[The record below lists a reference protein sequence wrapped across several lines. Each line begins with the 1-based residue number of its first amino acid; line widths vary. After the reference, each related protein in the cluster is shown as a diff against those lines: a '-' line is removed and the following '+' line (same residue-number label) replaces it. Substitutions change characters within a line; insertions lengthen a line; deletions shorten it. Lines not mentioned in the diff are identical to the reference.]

1 MQPLTML
8 FYLQSITNLVVR
20 TLLVHGRYTCTSLTN
35 IIRILQF
42 RITTTI
48 AIGIDRPFVAVRVA
62 CFALQLSTFISR
74 LQIDITFTLAAGF
87 GFGDL
92 ICITNLKSSL
102 SLLLLLHS
110 LVSILSRG
118 GRKELSVVGR
128 FPTYH
133 RLDACCIAKQPR
145 SNPTPAFLGL
155 QEHFCRWVVNSVI
168 QLVQNF

>member
-1 MQPLTML
+1 M
-8 FYLQSITNLVVR
+8 
-20 TLLVHGRYTCTSLTN
+20 
-35 IIRILQF
+35 
-42 RITTTI
+42 
-48 AIGIDRPFVAVRVA
+48 AVRVP

-74 LQIDITFTLAAGF
+74 LQIGITFTLAAGF

-92 ICITNLKSSL
+92 ICITNLKSS
-102 SLLLLLHS
+102 SLLLLLPS

-145 SNPTPAFLGL
+145 SNPIPAFLGL
-155 QEHFCRWVVNSVI
+155 QEHSFWVVNKYHSTCTELLINIILQINRFTIRNSTPRIRRPSQVHQVVRREI
-168 QLVQNF
+168 